1 MAKCILC
8 KLSAHKHSFIIIA
21 LCSCLLNHI
30 EEKRVKN
37 KNTFM
42 LSFLFTHVVTFTSAL
57 YFLCRYGLVSYIWFF
72 DFNWRSPF
80 SIFFFCR
87 ADLLGMNFLSFCIWD
102 YLNFF
107 FFSFITC
114 FSFVFCSIVL
124 TDIEFLNDSLF
135 LSSPWLCYLTAFWPP
150 CFLMRGQLLIHENLL
165 YMRSY
170 FLATFK
176 ILSLSL
182 SFESLIMICVGVEP
196 TWNSLSFLDVEVN
209 FFFFNQSWEVF
220 SYHFFRYSFCPFLSL
235 LSSWDCHYEY
245 IYRLD
250 GVPKVT
256 EALLIFFLILFFYLL
271 LRQDIFNCLSSSLL
285 ILSSASLN
293 LLLSPPLVKF
303 SL

>member
-1 MAKCILC
+1 
-8 KLSAHKHSFIIIA
+8 
-21 LCSCLLNHI
+21 
-30 EEKRVKN
+30 
-37 KNTFM
+37 
-42 LSFLFTHVVTFTSAL
+42 
-57 YFLCRYGLVSYIWFF
+57 
-72 DFNWRSPF
+72 
-80 SIFFFCR
+80 
-87 ADLLGMNFLSFCIWD
+87 MNFLSFCIWD

-196 TWNSLSFLDVEVN
+196 TWNSLSFLDVEIN
-209 FFFFNQSWEVF
+209 IFYFIYLFFNQSWEVF
-220 SYHFFRYSFCPFLSL
+220 SHRFFILSALFFLSSPPETAIMSIFVGL
-235 LSSWDCHYEY
+235 MVSQRSL
-245 IYRLD
+245 RLCW
-250 GVPKVT
+250 
-256 EALLIFFLILFFYLL
+256 FFSNFLFLFIAQTGYFLFFS
-271 LRQDIFNCLSSSLL
+271 FFVFLSVLFISNW
-285 ILSSASLN
+285 IKC
-293 LLLSPPLVKF
+293 VYF
-303 SL
+303 SDRKDMSR